1 VAYPNH
7 RHILFVI
14 LISLYSARSQTI
26 PDGGV
31 VLIPAKKLD
40 VSKSD
45 SRQARALS
53 LALTKELTTDTEK
66 FKALFS
72 WVAHN
77 ISYNYGAYFAPGGT
91 YSNVQSIL
99 RHRSAICVGYAE
111 LMDSL
116 CAYAGIP
123 NVSVYGYA
131 KDHLSDVHDSLYI
144 DNHAWN
150 AVKLDGEW
158 HVYDV
163 TWTNGVP
170 EYTLNRWNRRKSKM
184 LAKTTVKYKLKRVRG
199 GGRLF
204 KSECNEYVS
213 PAFFQKQTLGNK
225 IKLWFLSFFKLRYKF
240 TYAKKLSTDFYLSQP
255 EVFAITHFPDDSTW
269 ALSPGYSMKRFE
281 NDSAFYFLSDTVYQQ
296 QERRG
301 TECPACDEYYYASDY
316 RRLQILKEKSALSNP
331 KNQFV
336 LSLCNY
342 KLAEMYVS
350 LCDSTADTLQS
361 RIYLDSALYL
371 YALTGNELRSSKV
384 NIVRE
389 FKQLIKK
396 NTFKKNGLL
405 ADNMKHRQFVAGK
418 MRITLENKIAF
429 QRLNNRSR
437 TLIKTYRRK
446 RRNLSHMNAREPK
459 KPPINNS
466 RIIEGLESKIVKNEA
481 LISFIQIQKDSL
493 IAIYNKEIQDVSL
506 NLWASVVKHDTVIKP
521 YIKCIIFRQQL
532 KDDYKKLIVD
542 QRTQLFFIES
552 LYGIMLRSGV
562 YDPTNRVRLNFS
574 KITKLIDQKNALQVE
589 CVKLKQA
596 LVKQAALGLDEF
608 SKYKQDFVTER
619 VPDYCWLEN
628 YLPYVVANQKGF
640 KELRYQQKK
649 LLGYVLFENH
659 IERKRFYWVNKEY
672 LRRDRKHKNIVDHN
686 KTLTR
691 KRLSVALKKK
701 KRFKKR

>member
-7 RHILFVI
+7 RLILFVI
-14 LISLYSARSQTI
+14 LVTLYSVRSQTI
-26 PDGGV
+26 SDGSV
-31 VLIPAKKLD
+31 SLIPAKKLD
-40 VSKSD
+40 ASKSD
-45 SRQARALS
+45 SRQARTLS

-77 ISYNYGAYFAPGGT
+77 ISYNYGAYFSPGGT

-116 CAYAGIP
+116 CTYAGIP

-158 HVYDV
+158 YVYDA

-170 EYTLNRWNRRKSKM
+170 EYTLNRWNRWKSKT
-184 LAKTTVKYKLKRVRG
+184 LSKATVKYKMKRVRR
-199 GGRLF
+199 GGRLYRN
-204 KSECNEYVS
+204 ECNEYTS
-213 PAFFQKQTLGNK
+213 PAFYQKQKLGNK
-225 IKLWFLSFFKLRYKF
+225 IKLWFLGFFKVNYKLV
-240 TYAKKLSTDFYLSQP
+240 YSKKLNTDFYLSQP

-281 NDSAFYFLSDTVYQQ
+281 NDSAFYSLSDTIYQQ

-301 TECPACDEYYYASDY
+301 TECPACDEYYDAGEY

-342 KLAEMYVS
+342 KLAEMYVH
-350 LCDSTADTLQS
+350 LCDSTEDTLQA

-371 YALTGNELRSSKV
+371 YASTGNELRSSKG
-384 NIVRE
+384 NITKE

-396 NTFKKNGLL
+396 NTSKKNGLL
-405 ADNMKHRQFVAGK
+405 IENMRHRQFVAGK

-446 RRNLSHMNAREPK
+446 RRNLSRMNAREPK
-459 KPPINNS
+459 NPPINNS
-466 RIIEGLESKIVKNEA
+466 RIIEGLENKIVKNEA

-493 IAIYNKEIQDVSL
+493 ITLYNKELQDVSL
-506 NLWASVVKHDTVIKP
+506 NLWATIVKHDTVIKP
-521 YIKCIIFRQQL
+521 YIKCIGLRQQL
-532 KDDYKKLIVD
+532 KDDYKKPIVD
-542 QRTQLFFIES
+542 QRTQLFFIET
-552 LYGIMLRSGV
+552 LYGIMLKSGV
-562 YDPTNRVRLNFS
+562 YDPTNRVRLNFA
-574 KITKLIDQKNALQVE
+574 KITKLIDQKNALQLE

-596 LVKQAALGLDEF
+596 LVKQAALSVDEF
-608 SKYKQDFVTER
+608 SKYKQDFVRER
-619 VPDYCWLEN
+619 IPDYCWLEN
-628 YLPYVVANQKGF
+628 YLPYVIANQRGF

-649 LLGYVLFENH
+649 LLGYVLFENY
-659 IERKRFYWVNKEY
+659 IERKRFYHVNREY

-691 KRLSVALKKK
+691 KMLSIALKKK
-701 KRFKKR
+701 RRFRRK